1 MDECNSLEI
10 DKTNLNEQ
18 KEIRINKISEIEK
31 YQEKNI
37 KRLIKENYTVKKLS
51 RYVAAFDYIG
61 KVLTVLGATSGGI
74 SIVSFTSVVGASV
87 GITSASFNSVFS
99 LTTGI
104 IKKLLSITRNKKK
117 KHDKIL
123 ISAKSK
129 LNGIEILVS
138 QALIDLEISHEEF
151 ITILK
156 EKNRYEKMKENL
168 KNVSEKRE
176 NMSVNSVNSRT

>member
-37 KRLIKENYTVKKLS
+37 KRLIRENYTVKKLS

-117 KHDKIL
+117 KHNKIL
-123 ISAKSK
+123 MLAKSK
-129 LNGIEILVS
+129 LNSIETLISQTLV
-138 QALIDLEISHEEF
+138 DMEICHEGEQQIRKVERKF
-151 ITILK
+151 EECK
-156 EKNRYEKMKENL
+156 
-168 KNVSEKRE
+168 
-176 NMSVNSVNSRT
+176 

>member
-117 KHDKIL
+117 KHNKIL
-123 ISAKSK
+123 MLAKSK
-129 LNGIEILVS
+129 LNSIETLISQTLV
-138 QALIDLEISHEEF
+138 DMEIGHEGERQIRKVERKF
-151 ITILK
+151 EECK
-156 EKNRYEKMKENL
+156 
-168 KNVSEKRE
+168 
-176 NMSVNSVNSRT
+176 